1 MYYLLKRFVLWLVRL
16 YSAIALTTMTIA
28 LLVCLWV
35 SIVDRGYELLH
46 YMKPAALLGLFIF
59 HIWMLLASN
68 SSLSRRTTH
77 GRSSSRPTVRL
88 RVY

>member
-16 YSAIALTTMTIA
+16 YSAIALSTLTIA

-35 SIVDRGYELLH
+35 SIVDRGYELLI
-46 YMKPAALLGLFIF
+46 YLKPGAVLGLFIF
-59 HIWMLLASN
+59 HLWMLLVSDN
-68 SSLSRRTTH
+68 SLSRRNTND
-77 GRSSSRPTVRL
+77 RSGHHPSLRI